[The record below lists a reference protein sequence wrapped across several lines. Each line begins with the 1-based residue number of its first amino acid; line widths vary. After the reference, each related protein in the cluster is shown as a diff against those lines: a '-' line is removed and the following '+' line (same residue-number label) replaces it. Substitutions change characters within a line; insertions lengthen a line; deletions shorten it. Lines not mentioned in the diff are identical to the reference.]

1 MVRHGSEPGPTPAV
15 ILQIPRLTSG
25 RSLALRKD
33 FGNSKIE
40 MVLDDEKSEIEN
52 LKNVDFGA
60 KFKIFLNFQSTDPQK
75 FETARCSNGLSCW
88 VV

>member
-1 MVRHGSEPGPTPAV
+1 
-15 ILQIPRLTSG
+15 LTVG
-25 RSLALRKD
+25 WSLALRKD

-40 MVLDDEKSEIEN
+40 MALDDEISEIEN

-60 KFKIFLNFQSTDPQK
+60 KFKIFLNFLSTDPQK
-75 FETARCSNGLSCW
+75 FEIARCSNGLSCW